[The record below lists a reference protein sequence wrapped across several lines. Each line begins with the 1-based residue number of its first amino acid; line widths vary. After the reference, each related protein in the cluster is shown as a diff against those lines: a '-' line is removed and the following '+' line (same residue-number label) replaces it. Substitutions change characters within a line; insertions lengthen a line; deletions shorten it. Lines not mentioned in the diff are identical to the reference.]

1 MAGAFKKFGEFIG
14 LSPRDEDEEFEEEYY
29 DEQPRAHRAAQEP
42 APARASAGG
51 NVRAFRETA
60 PSRQTGGSGYGA
72 GGRMGGSGSM
82 QTPTN
87 DTNVTHQTVLMS
99 LESFNET
106 NKVINELLASK
117 SVLVNMDKAEPR
129 ERQRM
134 VDSLSGATYALRAK
148 LRKVADNTYYIA
160 PQGIGVQGEIKV
172 NIPEND
178 PALREDADP
187 GHPSIFRRGRVDE

>member
-1 MAGAFKKFGEFIG
+1 MAGTFKKIGEFIG
-14 LSPRDEDEEFEEEYY
+14 LTPRDDDEALEEEYY
-29 DEQPRAHRAAQEP
+29 DEQPKARRNAQDT
-42 APARASAGG
+42 APKASSG
-51 NVRAFRETA
+51 NVRAFRET
-60 PSRQTGGSGYGA
+60 PSGNTGRQGSYGA
-72 GGRMGGSGSM
+72 GGRGGNYGG

-87 DTNVTHQTVLMS
+87 DTNVTHQTVLMT

-106 NKVINELLASK
+106 NKVINELLSSK

-148 LRKVADNTYYIA
+148 LRKVADNTYYLA

-172 NIPEND
+172 NIPENN
-178 PALREDADP
+178 PALDGEAKAP
-187 GHPSIFRRGRVDE
+187 AQPSIFRRGRVDE

>member
-1 MAGAFKKFGEFIG
+1 MAGTLKKIGAFIG
-14 LSPRDEDEEFEEEYY
+14 LTTRDDGEAPKEEYY
-29 DEQPRAHRAAQEP
+29 DEQPANIRNAQNTQP
-42 APARASAGG
+42 KASSG
-51 NVRAFRETA
+51 NVRAFREN
-60 PSRQTGGSGYGA
+60 PSGNTGRQGFYGA
-72 GGRMGGSGSM
+72 GGHGG

-87 DTNVTHQTVLMS
+87 DTNVTHQTVLMT

-106 NKVINELLASK
+106 NKVINELLSSK

-172 NIPEND
+172 NIPEIN
-178 PALREDADP
+178 PALGGEAKAP
-187 GHPSIFRRGRVDE
+187 AQQSIFRRGRMDE